1 MNREYFVYA
10 EEDPMKDLYVGW
22 NERERERGG
31 RGREDGREE
40 ALCFFNDIFPALP
53 RYRDICIK

>member
-22 NERERERGG
+22 NERERERERGGGG
-31 RGREDGREE
+31 RMGERR
-40 ALCFFNDIFPALP
+40 LSVFSMTFSRRCLDIV
-53 RYRDICIK
+53 ISV

>member
-22 NERERERGG
+22 NEREREREGG
-31 RGREDGREE
+31 GGGGWERGGS
-40 ALCFFNDIFPALP
+40 LFFQ
-53 RYRDICIK
+53 

>member
-31 RGREDGREE
+31 GGRMGERR
-40 ALCFFNDIFPALP
+40 LSVFSMTFSRRCLDIV
-53 RYRDICIK
+53 ISV